1 VTTEKIRCPCVKY
14 QNKRCFDKVIL
25 IKHLVPNGFIADYEM
40 WVFHGKKYT
49 SVATEESA
57 NDNAGADRMDEML
70 EAIWPEFDLDTED
83 LDGRHEWR
91 RRSRSSLGS

>member
-1 VTTEKIRCPCVKY
+1 
-14 QNKRCFDKVIL
+14 L

-57 NDNAGADRMDEML
+57 NDNAGAIGWIRCLKLYGQSLTWILRILMADMSG
-70 EAIWPEFDLDTED
+70 AG
-83 LDGRHEWR
+83 GRV
-91 RRSRSSLGS
+91 L